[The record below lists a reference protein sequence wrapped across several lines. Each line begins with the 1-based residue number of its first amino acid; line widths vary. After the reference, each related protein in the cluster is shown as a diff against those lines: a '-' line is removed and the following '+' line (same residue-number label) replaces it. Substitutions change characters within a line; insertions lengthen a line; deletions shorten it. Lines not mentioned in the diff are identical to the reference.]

1 MNKKTI
7 YSEEFDDAI
16 SKFPKFNSILFY
28 SLVAIIATA
37 IILLQLIKSPEIVI
51 GEARVTAEKPPIEI
65 LSQNSGKIIFKKF
78 YPHKFLKKG
87 DYLAIMENPSNEDDI
102 LELKK
107 VLLKY
112 ADNLYS
118 LKSSALS
125 FASNYDLGE
134 LEEPF
139 FSLLNT
145 LYSIEREKGY
155 NENDARKEVLNKQ
168 NFKYLEMISK
178 RNEIKNVKRNEIAL
192 LKSRYRDDSLLMTKG
207 LITKIEYENSKRN
220 YLKENENLK
229 NYEARDVENSLSIS
243 DNNGNINVLN
253 TQKNINVS
261 DLEFKLINTYNQLLQ
276 NINLWESRH
285 VIKMPIDGTVD
296 MMQFI
301 SSNQFIKQ
309 GEPIFSVLPD
319 NNKYVA
325 QLFVPPMGAGK
336 IKTGQTVSI
345 KLASFPYQEYGK
357 LEGKIQSISLIPTQN
372 YYLILVELPSGL
384 KSDTGN
390 ILILSKN
397 MIGQAEIIT
406 NKRSLLSKLF
416 SKITNLFEKDD
427 NYFNKEKE
435 KAKSEKTQ
443 SAK

>member
-1 MNKKTI
+1 MSKKII

-28 SLVAIIATA
+28 SLVIIIVTA

-65 LSQNSGKIIFKKF
+65 LSQNSGKIIFKNF
-78 YPHKFLKKG
+78 SPHKFLKKG

-107 VLLKY
+107 VLLNY

-118 LKSSALS
+118 LKSSDLS

-139 FSLLNT
+139 FNLLNT
-145 LYSIEREKGY
+145 LYSIERERGY

-168 NFKYLEMISK
+168 NHKYLEMISK

-192 LKSRYRDDSLLMTKG
+192 LKSRYKDDSLLMAKG

-229 NYEARDVENSLSIS
+229 NYEARDVENNLNIS
-243 DNNGNINVLN
+243 DNKANIHVLN
-253 TQKNINVS
+253 TQKNISIS
-261 DLEFKLINTYNQLLQ
+261 DLEFKLITTYNQLLQ
-276 NINLWESRH
+276 NVNFWESRH

-296 MMQFI
+296 MMQFLY
-301 SSNQFIKQ
+301 SNQFVKQ
-309 GEPIFSVLPD
+309 GEPIFSVLPN
-319 NNKYVA
+319 NNKYIA
-325 QLFVPPMGAGK
+325 QLIVPPMGAGK
-336 IKTGQTVSI
+336 IKEGQNVSI
-345 KLASFPYQEYGK
+345 KLTSFPYQEYGK
-357 LEGKIQSISLIPTQN
+357 LEGKIQTISLIPTQN
-372 YYLILVELPSGL
+372 HYLILVELPKGL
-384 KSDTGN
+384 KSNTGN
-390 ILILSKN
+390 ALVLSKN

-435 KAKSEKTQ
+435 KANNEKQ
-443 SAK
+443 K

>member
-16 SKFPKFNSILFY
+16 SRFPKFNSILFY
-28 SLVAIIATA
+28 SLLTIIVTA

-107 VLLKY
+107 ILLKY

-118 LKSSALS
+118 LKSSNLS

-145 LYSIEREKGY
+145 LYSIDREKGY

-178 RNEIKNVKRNEIAL
+178 RNEIKNVKRNEISL
-192 LKSRYRDDSLLMTKG
+192 LRSRYRDDSLLMTKG

-229 NYEARDVENSLSIS
+229 NYEARDVENSLNIS
-243 DNNGNINVLN
+243 DNKGNINVLN
-253 TQKNINVS
+253 IQKNINVS

-285 VIKMPIDGTVD
+285 VVKMPIDGTVD

-336 IKTGQTVSI
+336 IKIGQPVSI

-390 ILILSKN
+390 ALVLSKN
-397 MIGQAEIIT
+397 MVGQAEIVT

-435 KAKSEKTQ
+435 KTKSEK
-443 SAK
+443 AK